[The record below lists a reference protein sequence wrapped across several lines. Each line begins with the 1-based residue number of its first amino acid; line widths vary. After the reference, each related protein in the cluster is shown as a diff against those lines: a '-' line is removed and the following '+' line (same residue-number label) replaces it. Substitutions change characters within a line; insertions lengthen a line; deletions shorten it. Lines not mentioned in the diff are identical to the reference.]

1 MPNCHNLSK
10 YEINKDHIY
19 LQCLDPVQIS
29 KSSTLM
35 GCSDINEALRP
46 ITGRFFC
53 WGRAGMRVPSLIK
66 MILLTSGQSLIRS
79 ERKIS
84 KILLPHM
91 RPDSDSNPKQ

>member
-35 GCSDINEALRP
+35 CCSDISEALRP

-53 WGRAGMRVPSLIK
+53 WGGGGGLDEGSQPY
-66 MILLTSGQSLIRS
+66 
-79 ERKIS
+79 
-84 KILLPHM
+84 
-91 RPDSDSNPKQ
+91 